1 MTRALPVWP
10 TLPDHGPDLAVGKA
24 GAMPSRTLNVRSP
37 AQLTAANRDSF
48 GQQVGAALN
57 DHQSI
62 ELDLAH
68 TTFMD
73 CAGLGALIALHK
85 LTRARH
91 GALRVVNP
99 TPPVRRLFALVE
111 AGRLF
116 EVVPPTDAQ
125 DHFSREPA
133 RGSCPHLEAVVG
145 GTPYGAIP
153 TCQSFLCS

>member
-1 MTRALPVWP
+1 MTRALPDQWS
-10 TLPDHGPDLAVGKA
+10 LPDHGRDLAVGEER
-24 GAMPSRTLNVRSP
+24 AMHSQTLNVRSP
-37 AQLTAANRDSF
+37 AHLTASNRESF

-57 DHQSI
+57 GHQSI

-73 CAGLGALIALHK
+73 CAGLGALIALDK
-85 LTRARH
+85 LARGRQ

-116 EVVPPTDAQ
+116 EVVPPTESKAI
-125 DHFSREPA
+125 SPTRLA
-133 RGSCPHLEAVVG
+133 RNSSPSLEAAVG
-145 GTPYGAIP
+145 GTPHGAVS
-153 TCQSFLCS
+153 T

>member
-1 MTRALPVWP
+1 MTRALPG
-10 TLPDHGPDLAVGKA
+10 HGRDLAVGEPHA
-24 GAMPSRTLNVRSP
+24 QHLQVLSVRSP

-57 DHQSI
+57 GHQSI

-73 CAGLGALIALHK
+73 CAGLGALIALNK
-85 LTRARH
+85 LVRGRQ

-99 TPPVRRLFALVE
+99 TPPVRQLFALVE

-116 EVVPPTDAQ
+116 EVIPPPGDQ
-125 DHFSREPA
+125 GHFSRKPA
-133 RGSCPHLEAVVG
+133 RSPYPKREAAVG
-145 GTPYGAIP
+145 GTPHGAVP
-153 TCQSFLCS
+153 TSTSMLCS